1 MTQWGKRFYKN
12 VDVVALASGKWQV
25 RLDGRPAKTPAG
37 VLLDL
42 PTQAL
47 AQAIAVEWGAQT
59 GKVRPEAMPLTRLA
73 NTAIDRVAA
82 QRQTAVAALMTFA
95 ANDLLCF
102 RAAEPGRLVDLE
114 AATWDPLLEWFAA
127 RYGVGLKTSAGIVP
141 VRQDPDDLGTLES
154 FVLRFDDFA
163 LAGIVAAAQL
173 LGSTVLAF
181 GLFEGRINPDQ
192 AIAAADV
199 DTAYQQRVWGADP
212 LLTTRNQNRLQE
224 LSVIAQFFGLAR
236 AV

>member
-1 MTQWGKRFYKN
+1 MKRAKRFYKN

-25 RLDGRPAKTPAG
+25 RLDGGPATTPAG
-37 VLLDL
+37 DPLDL

-59 GKVRPEAMPLTRLA
+59 GEVQPEAMPLTRLA

-82 QRQTAVAALMTFA
+82 QRQTAIAELMRFA
-95 ANDLLCF
+95 ANDLLCV
-102 RAAEPGRLVDLE
+102 RASQPERLVDLE
-114 AATWDPLLEWFAA
+114 AAAWDPLLEWVA
-127 RYGVGLKTSAGIVP
+127 RQYGVGLTTGAAIAP
-141 VRQDPDDLGTLES
+141 VQQDPDDLGTLES

-163 LAGIVAAAQL
+163 LTGIVAAAQL
-173 LGSTVLAF
+173 LGSAVLAL
-181 GLFEGRINPDQ
+181 GLFERRIDPDQ

-199 DTAYQQRVWGADP
+199 DTAYQQQVWGVDP
-212 LLTTRNQNRLQE
+212 ELTARNHNRLQE
-224 LSVIAQFFGLAR
+224 LSVISQFFDLAR